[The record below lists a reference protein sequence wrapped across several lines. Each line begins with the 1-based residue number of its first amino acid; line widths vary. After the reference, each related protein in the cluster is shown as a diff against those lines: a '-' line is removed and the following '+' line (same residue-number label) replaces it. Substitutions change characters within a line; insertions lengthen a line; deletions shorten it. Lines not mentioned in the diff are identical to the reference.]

1 MEFELIIAGVA
12 GFSILAL
19 WLIIP
24 VEEL

>member
-1 MEFELIIAGVA
+1 MELELIIAGVA